1 VTQTEQVQVT
11 DGMIIE
17 WDVPIDMDDGVQLQ
31 DLYIDHDGLIARHDY
46 APEILGGTQAAH
58 YLSGYEEFDGSLF
71 PTHRKVLAPLVK
83 ASPPDRRY
91 ENALAIADGDYVTLH
106 GRLSTTGPQ
115 ANRIAVDIVRL
126 EDGLIAEHWDVA
138 QDEATAESPR
148 AGCPCSATR
157 SPHGPDPEADP
168 R

>member
-58 YLSGYEEFDGSLF
+58 YLSGYEELDGSLF
-71 PTHRKVLAPLVK
+71 PTHRKVLPRGT
-83 ASPPDRRY
+83 DNR
-91 ENALAIADGDYVTLH
+91 ADS
-106 GRLSTTGPQ
+106 RL
-115 ANRIAVDIVRL
+115 
-126 EDGLIAEHWDVA
+126 
-138 QDEATAESPR
+138 
-148 AGCPCSATR
+148 
-157 SPHGPDPEADP
+157 DPEPVLIGMEFAGNCTFQ
-168 R
+168 